1 MMFFAPKKLA
11 IFVNGAQPDRQTIPV
26 GWESDPKIPDLV
38 QSAVV
43 HLRCGNEISL
53 VGKTCDSITFS
64 LEILPVSL
72 SYFFILLV
80 LGA

>member
-43 HLRCGNEISL
+43 HL
-53 VGKTCDSITFS
+53 
-64 LEILPVSL
+64 PVR
-72 SYFFILLV
+72 
-80 LGA
+80 

>member
-1 MMFFAPKKLA
+1 MFFAPKKLA

-43 HLRCGNEISL
+43 HL
-53 VGKTCDSITFS
+53 
-64 LEILPVSL
+64 PVR
-72 SYFFILLV
+72 
-80 LGA
+80 